1 MNEPFFPVVTLRGEG
16 FDRGLALGRALAP
29 QIRANAALYVE
40 LIGRRTRRDTPT
52 LMKAARRFVPSIK
65 RYAPDQL
72 DVLEG
77 MAQAV
82 ELPMEHLLI
91 INVRTEL
98 MADQH
103 AECTTIGVRAGRSA
117 TGTPLAAQNWDWLT
131 EIRDRCAV
139 YRVEPVQGPRML
151 HFCEAGQVAK
161 LGMNEYGLSVL
172 LNILM
177 ISEPADE
184 RHINGLPVH
193 FFLRRLLEARNVA
206 EATALALEI
215 PVAGASHIL
224 VAGPQQI
231 RGFECSSRG
240 APEILEPTDGLLCH
254 TNHCVSYSLAPLD
267 KGPRKIPDSLDRLH
281 RLHSLAGTDTLL
293 SLADLQSILCDHEG
307 LPNAICRHAEK
318 DAAYRHPWETVASL
332 LMDPA
337 ARTIAICK
345 GHPCSNSY
353 QTFSF

>member
-1 MNEPFFPVVTLRGEG
+1 MSEPFFPVVKLKGVGFERGQ
-16 FDRGLALGRALAP
+16 ALGKALAS

-52 LMKAARRFVPSIK
+52 LLQAARRFIPAIQ

-72 DVLEG
+72 DVLQG
-77 MAQAV
+77 MAKAV
-82 ELPMEHLLI
+82 GLPMEHLLI

-98 MADQH
+98 MADRH
-103 AECTTIGVRAGRSA
+103 AECTTIGVKAARSA

-139 YRVEPVQGPRML
+139 YRVDPVHGPRML

-184 RHINGLPVH
+184 GHINGLPVH
-193 FFLRRLLEARNVA
+193 FFLRKLLEAKTVDQ
-206 EATALALEI
+206 ATNLALEI
-215 PVAGASHIL
+215 PVAGASYIL
-224 VAGPQQI
+224 VASPHRI
-231 RGFECSSRG
+231 RGFEFSSRG
-240 APEILEPTDGLLCH
+240 APNILEPVQGLICH
-254 TNHCVSYSLAPLD
+254 TNHCVSEDLAPLD
-267 KGPRKIPDSLDRLH
+267 KGPAKIPDTITRLR
-281 RLHSLAGTDTLL
+281 RLQRLADTDKLL
-293 SLADLQSILCDHEG
+293 SLADLQHMLQDHEG
-307 LPNAICRHAEK
+307 LPNAICRHADL
-318 DAAYRHPWETVASL
+318 DAGYRHPWETIASL

-337 ARTIAICK
+337 TKTIAISK

-353 QTFSF
+353 QTFAF

>member
-1 MNEPFFPVVTLRGEG
+1 MGESFFPVVTLKGEG
-16 FDRGLALGRALAP
+16 YDRGLALGRALAP

-52 LMKAARRFVPSIK
+52 LMKAARRFIPSIQ
-65 RYAPDQL
+65 RYAPEQL
-72 DVLEG
+72 EVLRG

-82 ELPMEHLLI
+82 ELPMEHLLC

-98 MADQH
+98 MAEQH
-103 AECTTIGVRAGRSA
+103 AECTTIGLRAERSA

-139 YRVEPVQGPRML
+139 YRVEPAKGTRML

-161 LGMNEYGLSVL
+161 LGMNEYGLCVL

-184 RHINGLPVH
+184 RHVNGLPVH
-193 FFLRRLLEARNVA
+193 FFLRCLLEARNVA
-206 EATALALEI
+206 EATALAKEI
-215 PVAGASHIL
+215 PVAGASHVL
-224 VAGPQQI
+224 VAGPQRI
-231 RGFECSSRG
+231 RGFEFSSRG

-254 TNHCVSYSLAPLD
+254 TNHCVSDSLAPLD
-267 KGPRKIPDSLDRLH
+267 KGPRKIPDTLARLR
-281 RLHSLAGTDTLL
+281 RLRSLAGKDKLL
-293 SLADLQSILCDHEG
+293 SLEDLQSFLCDHEG
-307 LPNAICRHAEK
+307 LPNSICRHAEK
-318 DAAYRHPWETVASL
+318 DAGYRHPWETVASL

-337 ARTIAICK
+337 AKTISISK
-345 GHPCSNSY
+345 GHPCSNRY